1 MNTRFA
7 AIRDALGLT
16 GEVDFHSLRRS
27 YITHLIED
35 GWDPLFVQQQVGHA
49 YGQTSTRP
57 RRARRL
63 PGPTAGGVL
72 ARTPGHS
79 GLPAGCRSFLRDY
92 ENWLANR
99 LTHLADHTH
108 ERVLRQFGRWHQLAK
123 MRSKAKLGPLRP
135 TAGTYAVN
143 GFNRAVHF
151 CDWLTRNQHALGQL
165 SQTALDR
172 YYCNLTPGLP
182 ARAPTV
188 PALGNRQWTHAAA
201 RLQPSAFPGR
211 RSNVAGRVTGT
222 VAAHGP

>member
-1 MNTRFA
+1 
-7 AIRDALGLT
+7 
-16 GEVDFHSLRRS
+16 
-27 YITHLIED
+27 
-35 GWDPLFVQQQVGHA
+35 
-49 YGQTSTRP
+49 
-57 RRARRL
+57 
-63 PGPTAGGVL
+63 
-72 ARTPGHS
+72 
-79 GLPAGCRSFLRDY
+79 LPAGCRSFLRDY

-172 YYCNLTPGLP
+172 YYCNLTPGYQHGLRP
-182 ARAPTV
+182 FLHWAIASGHMP
-188 PALGNRQWTHAAA
+188 
-201 RLQPSAFPGR
+201 RLAYSRPRFQVGEAMSQGE
-211 RSNVAGRVTGT
+211 
-222 VAAHGP
+222 